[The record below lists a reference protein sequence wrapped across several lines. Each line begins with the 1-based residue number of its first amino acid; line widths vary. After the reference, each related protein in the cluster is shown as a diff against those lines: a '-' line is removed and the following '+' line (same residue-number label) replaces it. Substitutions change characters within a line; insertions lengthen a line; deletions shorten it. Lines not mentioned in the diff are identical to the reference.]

1 MHGIHAARRSN
12 LRRRPRRPRIELAE
26 HTRGKIRAMVS
37 RSSSNEERMPVPPQQ
52 DSVAASEV
60 SLYRNVLKIKEE
72 HSLENLGISFYDAE
86 TTIQWSYNADTY
98 FHAASTMKLAV
109 LLGVFRQVDRGE
121 LSLDSPVHVRNRF
134 TSIVNQE
141 PYMLD
146 LGRDADPDVYGHL
159 GKTLTVRELAYW
171 MITKSSNLATN
182 LLVDVIGIQTVQL
195 ALDEL
200 DIDGVRVLRGVED
213 QRAFEAK
220 LNNEVTA
227 NGLLKM
233 LRLIADGK
241 AYSQQACDDMLEIL
255 LDQQYRSGIPAGLPK
270 AARVAHKTG
279 NISTVHH
286 DAGIVYLEGRKPYVL
301 VILTQFAPDQ
311 GRGTAVADVSRD
323 IFNTLAGSVYE

>member
-1 MHGIHAARRSN
+1 MVAKAQEKIPAPPERDSIAA
-12 LRRRPRRPRIELAE
+12 A
-26 HTRGKIRAMVS
+26 
-37 RSSSNEERMPVPPQQ
+37 
-52 DSVAASEV
+52 EV
-60 SLYRNVLKIKEE
+60 SLYRNVLKIRQE
-72 HSLENLGISFYDAE
+72 HQLDDLGISFYDVE
-86 TTIQWSYNADTY
+86 TTIQWSYNADHY

-121 LSLDSPVHVRNRF
+121 LALDAPVHVRNRF

-141 PYMLD
+141 PFMLD

-182 LLVDVIGIQTVQL
+182 LLVDVVGINTVQL

-200 DIDGVRVLRGVED
+200 EIDGVKVLRGVED
-213 QRAFEAK
+213 SRAFDAGI
-220 LNNEVTA
+220 NNEVTA

-233 LRLIADGK
+233 LRLIADGR
-241 AYSQQACDDMLEIL
+241 AYSQEACDAMLEIL
-255 LDQQYRSGIPAGLPK
+255 LEQQFRSGIPAGLPK

-286 DAGIVYLEGRKPYVL
+286 DAGIVYLDGRKPYVL
-301 VILTQFAPDQ
+301 VILTQFPAEQ
-311 GRGTAVADVSRD
+311 GRGTAVAEVSRD
-323 IFNTLAGSVYE
+323 IFNALAGSVYE

>member
-1 MHGIHAARRSN
+1 
-12 LRRRPRRPRIELAE
+12 
-26 HTRGKIRAMVS
+26 MVAKAQ
-37 RSSSNEERMPVPPQQ
+37 RNDEKMPVPSAPA
-52 DSVAASEV
+52 SVAAAEV
-60 SLYRNVLKIKEE
+60 SLYRNVIRIREE
-72 HSLENLGISFYDAE
+72 HTLDNLGISFYDAE
-86 TTIQWSYNADTY
+86 TTIQWSYNADQY

-121 LSLDSPVHVRNRF
+121 LQLDAPVHVRNRF

-141 PYMLD
+141 PFMLD

-182 LLVDVIGIQTVQL
+182 LLVELVGIPTIQG

-200 DIDGVRVLRGVED
+200 EIDGVKVLRGVED
-213 QRAFEAK
+213 ARAFDAG

-227 NGLLKM
+227 NGLLKL
-233 LRLIADGK
+233 LRLIAGGR
-241 AYSQQACDDMLEIL
+241 AYSQKACDDMLDIM

-286 DAGIVYLEGRKPYVL
+286 DAGIVYLDGRKPYVL
-301 VILTQFAPDQ
+301 VILTQFPAEQ

-323 IFNTLAGSVYE
+323 IFNTLAGSIYE

>member
-1 MHGIHAARRSN
+1 MASKAQQ
-12 LRRRPRRPRIELAE
+12 
-26 HTRGKIRAMVS
+26 K
-37 RSSSNEERMPVPPQQ
+37 EERLPIPPAK
-52 DSVAASEV
+52 DSVAAAEV
-60 SLYRNVLKIKEE
+60 SLYRNVLKIKKD
-72 HSLENLGISFYDAE
+72 HHLVNLGISFYDAE
-86 TTIQWSYNADTY
+86 TTIQWSYNADHY

-109 LLGVFRQVDRGE
+109 LLGVFRQVERGE
-121 LSLDSPVHVRNRF
+121 LALDAPVHVRNRF

-141 PYMLD
+141 PFMLD

-159 GKTLTVRELAYW
+159 GKTMSVRDLAYW

-182 LLVDVIGIQTVQL
+182 LLVDVINIKTVQL

-213 QRAFEAK
+213 QRAFAAG

-227 NGLLKM
+227 HGLLKL
-233 LRLIADGK
+233 LRLIADGQ
-241 AYSQQACDDMLEIL
+241 AYSPAVCDEMLDIM

-286 DAGIVYLEGRKPYVL
+286 DAGIVYLEDRKPYVL
-301 VILTQFAPDQ
+301 VILTQFEPEH

>member
-1 MHGIHAARRSN
+1 MASKAQQS
-12 LRRRPRRPRIELAE
+12 
-26 HTRGKIRAMVS
+26 
-37 RSSSNEERMPVPPQQ
+37 EERLPIPPAK

-60 SLYRNVLKIKEE
+60 SLYRNVLKMKQD
-72 HSLENLGISFYDAE
+72 HNLVDLGISFYDAE
-86 TTIQWSYNADTY
+86 TTIQWSYNADHY

-109 LLGVFRQVDRGE
+109 LLGVFREVARGE
-121 LSLDSPVHVRNRF
+121 LALDAEVHVRNRF

-141 PYMLD
+141 PFMLD
-146 LGRDADPDVYGHL
+146 LARDADPNVYGQL
-159 GKTLTVRELAYW
+159 GKTMSVRDLAYW

-213 QRAFEAK
+213 QRAFAAG

-227 NGLLKM
+227 NGLLKL

-241 AYSQQACDDMLEIL
+241 AYSQAVCDEMLDIMLE
-255 LDQQYRSGIPAGLPK
+255 QQYRSGIPAGLPK

-286 DAGIVYLEGRKPYVL
+286 DAGIVYLDNRKPYVL
-301 VILTQFAPDQ
+301 VILTQFEPEQ

>member
-1 MHGIHAARRSN
+1 MALKARQTEEKLSS
-12 LRRRPRRPRIELAE
+12 
-26 HTRGKIRAMVS
+26 T
-37 RSSSNEERMPVPPQQ
+37 RSSQPE
-52 DSVAASEV
+52 SVAASEV
-60 SLYRNVLKIKEE
+60 SLYRSVLKIRQE
-72 HSLENLGISFYDAE
+72 HDLENLGISFYDAE
-86 TTIQWSYNADTY
+86 TTIQWSYNADHY

-109 LLGVFRQVDRGE
+109 LLGVFRQIDRGE
-121 LSLDSPVHVRNRF
+121 LALDAAVHIRNRF

-141 PYMLD
+141 AFMLD

-159 GKTLTVRELAYW
+159 GRTLTVRELAYW

-182 LLVDVIGIQTVQL
+182 LLVDVVGIHTIQQ

-200 DIDGVRVLRGVED
+200 EIDGVKVLRGVED
-213 QRAFEAK
+213 QAAFQAG

-227 NGLLKM
+227 NGLLKL

-241 AYSQQACDDMLEIL
+241 AYSQKACDEMLKIMLE
-255 LDQQYRSGIPAGLPK
+255 QQYRSGIPAGLPK
-270 AARVAHKTG
+270 AARIAHKTG

-301 VILTQFAPDQ
+301 VILTQFSAEQ

-323 IFNTLAGSVYE
+323 IFNTLAGTNESQS